1 MVSKSMQIQRN
12 DQYPDSRW
20 EKWTL
25 VYPPRVYPSIDRT
38 RRGNDISDDI
48 KYKEDLYGIMRM
60 YIPPNVPE
68 WKGAVFKVL
77 HMVGGRGKGIKVIW
91 IGRVW
96 RDGRVVLV
104 RSKKTGEMIDKLGD
118 PPFELK

>member
-1 MVSKSMQIQRN
+1 MRTYI
-12 DQYPDSRW
+12 
-20 EKWTL
+20 L
-25 VYPPRVYPSIDRT
+25 PS
-38 RRGNDISDDI
+38 
-48 KYKEDLYGIMRM
+48 
-60 YIPPNVPE
+60 VPE

-104 RSKKTGEMIDKLGD
+104 RSKKTGELIDKLGD